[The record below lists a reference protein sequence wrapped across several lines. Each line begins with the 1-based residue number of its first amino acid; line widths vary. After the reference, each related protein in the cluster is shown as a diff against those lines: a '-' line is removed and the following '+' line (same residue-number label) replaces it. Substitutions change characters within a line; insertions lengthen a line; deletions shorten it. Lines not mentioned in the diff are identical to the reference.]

1 MRNDV
6 AEELS
11 RFRVASLIRFA
22 AVMLVVWLEAY
33 E

>member
-1 MRNDV
+1 MMP
-6 AEELS
+6 EELS